1 MPTELPDNLKS
12 LAAELDALAGRT
24 VASSETAECPSLDGT
39 DFEPVA
45 ELGRGGMGV
54 VYAARQ
60 RSLDRTVAVKVLAP
74 HLSDAPEFRERFADE
89 AHLVAQLHHPN
100 ILDVYAA
107 GSSGGCCY
115 FAMECVDGTTAR
127 DHVFASLDAVAAFGI
142 TVADALSYAHG
153 CGVLHRDVKPA
164 NILIGAD
171 GTVKVGDFGLACLAG
186 AATDASGTRSYMAP
200 ELLRGE
206 RATVLSDVYA
216 LGATLAEESAPH
228 LRAHPD
234 ADFASILDKAT
245 SADPADRYADMTAF
259 ASDLRRYRA
268 HEPLAARP
276 PTALRRLAL
285 WTRRNPSAAVGAAAA
300 LLFAFGLFA
309 ALAVGYV
316 RTSAA
321 LAQVEVEA
329 TNTANALIAALTATD
344 EDRAASDRRLAKLK
358 RAKETVERLH
368 TRFPAN
374 EEMVRAIERLA
385 RAIEFTERRGHPTP
399 RRRQRPPAIW
409 HNADTNQF
417 SLF

>member
-24 VASSETAECPSLDGT
+24 ADSSEVSDLPTLDGT
-39 DFEPVA
+39 DFEPFA

-74 HLSDAPEFRERFADE
+74 HLSDAPTFRARFADE

-107 GSSGGCCY
+107 GSCNGCCY
-115 FAMECVDGTTAR
+115 FAMEYVDGSTAR
-127 DHVFASLDAVAAFGI
+127 DHAFASLDAVATFGI
-142 TVADALSYAHG
+142 TVADALAYAHG
-153 CGVLHRDVKPA
+153 CGVLHRDIKPA

-171 GTVKVGDFGLACLAG
+171 GTVKVGDFGLACLVG

-216 LGATLAEESAPH
+216 LGATLAEEAAPH
-228 LRAHPD
+228 LHTHPD
-234 ADFASILDKAT
+234 ADFAAILDKAT
-245 SADPADRYADMTAF
+245 AANPANRYADMTAF
-259 ASDLRRYRA
+259 AADLRRYRA
-268 HEPLAARP
+268 HEPLVARP
-276 PTALRRLAL
+276 PSALRRIVL
-285 WTRRNPSAAVGAAAA
+285 WTRRNPSAVVGAAVA
-300 LLFAFGLFA
+300 LLLAFGLFA

-344 EDRAASDRRLAKLK
+344 EDRAASDKRLAKLK

-368 TRFPAN
+368 ARFSAN
-374 EEMVRAIERLA
+374 EEMVHAIERLA
-385 RAIEFTERRGHPTP
+385 RAIEFTERRG
-399 RRRQRPPAIW
+399 RRSFLRTSRAFPAP
-409 HNADTNQF
+409 
-417 SLF
+417 

>member
-12 LAAELDALAGRT
+12 LAAELDALAGHAS
-24 VASSETAECPSLDGT
+24 ASSEADNVPTLDGT
-39 DFEPVA
+39 DFEPFA

-74 HLSDAPEFRERFADE
+74 HLSDAPTFRDRFVAE

-107 GSSGGCCY
+107 GVSNGTCY
-115 FAMECVDGTTAR
+115 FAMEYVDGTTAR
-127 DHVFASLDAVAAFGI
+127 DHAFASLSDVAAFGVV
-142 TVADALSYAHG
+142 VADALAYAHG
-153 CGVLHRDVKPA
+153 CGVLHRDIKPA

-216 LGATLAEESAPH
+216 LGATLVEEATPH
-228 LRAHPD
+228 LYAHPD
-234 ADFASILDKAT
+234 ADFAAILDKAT
-245 SADPADRYADMTAF
+245 AANPTDRYADMTAF
-259 ASDLRRYRA
+259 AADLRRYRA

-276 PTALRRLAL
+276 PSTLRRLAL
-285 WTRRNPSAAVGAAAA
+285 WSRRNPPAAIGAVAA
-300 LLFAFGLFA
+300 LALAFGLFA

-316 RTSAA
+316 RISAA

-344 EDRAASDRRLAKLK
+344 EDRAASDKRLAKLK

-368 TRFPAN
+368 ARYPAN
-374 EEMVRAIERLA
+374 EEMIHAIERLT
-385 RAIEFTERRGHPTP
+385 RAIEFTERRGHPSP
-399 RRRQRPPAIW
+399 RRRQRSPAIW
-409 HNADTNQF
+409 YND
-417 SLF
+417 SP

>member
-12 LAAELDALAGRT
+12 LAAELDALAGRST
-24 VASSETAECPSLDGT
+24 DSSEASDLPTLDGT
-39 DFEPVA
+39 DFEPFA

-74 HLSDAPEFRERFADE
+74 HLSDAPTFRARFADE

-107 GSSGGCCY
+107 GSCNGCCY
-115 FAMECVDGTTAR
+115 FAMEYVDGTTAR
-127 DHVFASLDAVAAFGI
+127 DHAFASLDAVATFGI
-142 TVADALSYAHG
+142 TVADALAYAHG
-153 CGVLHRDVKPA
+153 CGVLHRDIKPA
-164 NILIGAD
+164 NILIGTD
-171 GTVKVGDFGLACLAG
+171 GMVKVGDFGLACLAG
-186 AATDASGTRSYMAP
+186 SATDASGTRSYMAP

-216 LGATLAEESAPH
+216 LGATLVEEAAPH
-228 LRAHPD
+228 LHTHPD
-234 ADFASILDKAT
+234 ADFAAILNKAT
-245 SADPADRYADMTAF
+245 AADPADRYADMTAF
-259 ASDLRRYRA
+259 VTDLRRYRA

-276 PTALRRLAL
+276 PSALRRLAL
-285 WTRRNPSAAVGAAAA
+285 WTRRNPSAAVGAASA
-300 LLFAFGLFA
+300 LLLSFGLFA

-344 EDRAASDRRLAKLK
+344 EDRAASDKRLATLQ

-374 EEMVRAIERLA
+374 EEMGHAIERLA
-385 RAIEFTERRGHPTP
+385 RAIEFTERRG
-399 RRRQRPPAIW
+399 RRS
-409 HNADTNQF
+409 F
-417 SLF
+417 SRTSRAFSAP

>member
-1 MPTELPDNLKS
+1 MDTDVSQDLRD
-12 LAAELDALAGRT
+12 LAAELDALAGLAF
-24 VASSETAECPSLDGT
+24 VSSEADNLPMLDGT
-39 DFEPVA
+39 DFEPFA

-74 HLSDAPEFRERFADE
+74 HLSDAPTFRARFADE

-107 GSSGGCCY
+107 GSCNGCCY
-115 FAMECVDGTTAR
+115 FAMEYVDGSTAR
-127 DHVFASLDAVAAFGI
+127 DHAFASLDAVATFGI
-142 TVADALSYAHG
+142 TVADALAYAHG
-153 CGVLHRDVKPA
+153 CGVLHRDIKPA

-216 LGATLAEESAPH
+216 LGATLVEEAAPH
-228 LRAHPD
+228 LHTHPD
-234 ADFASILDKAT
+234 ADFAAILDKAT
-245 SADPADRYADMTAF
+245 AADPASRYADMTAF
-259 ASDLRRYRA
+259 AADLRRYRA

-276 PTALRRLAL
+276 PSALRRLAL

-300 LLFAFGLFA
+300 LILAFGLFA

-321 LAQVEVEA
+321 LAQVEIEA

-344 EDRAASDRRLAKLK
+344 EDRAASDKRLAKLK

-368 TRFPAN
+368 ARFPAN
-374 EEMVRAIERLA
+374 EEMVHAIERLI
-385 RAIEFTERRGHPTP
+385 RAVEFNERRGRPSF
-399 RRRQRPPAIW
+399 RRRRP
-409 HNADTNQF
+409 ADSQSTDD
-417 SLF
+417 

>member
-1 MPTELPDNLKS
+1 MSTELPDNLKS

-24 VASSETAECPSLDGT
+24 ADSSETASLPTLDGT
-39 DFEPVA
+39 DFEPFA

-74 HLSDAPEFRERFADE
+74 HLSDAPTFRARFADE

-107 GSSGGCCY
+107 GSCNGCCY
-115 FAMECVDGTTAR
+115 FAMEYVDGSTAR
-127 DHVFASLDAVAAFGI
+127 DHVFASLDAVATFGI
-142 TVADALSYAHG
+142 TVADALAYAHG
-153 CGVLHRDVKPA
+153 CGVLHRDIKPA

-171 GTVKVGDFGLACLAG
+171 GMVKVGDFGLACLVG

-216 LGATLAEESAPH
+216 LGATLAEEATPH
-228 LRAHPD
+228 LHTHPD
-234 ADFASILDKAT
+234 ADFAAILDKAT
-245 SADPADRYADMTAF
+245 AADPADRYVDMMAF
-259 ASDLRRYRA
+259 SADLRRFRA

-276 PTALRRLAL
+276 PSALRRIVL

-300 LLFAFGLFA
+300 LLLAFGLFA

-344 EDRAASDRRLAKLK
+344 EDRAASDKRLAKLK

-368 TRFPAN
+368 ARFPMN
-374 EEMVRAIERLA
+374 EEMVHAIERLV
-385 RAIEFTERRGHPTP
+385 RAIEFTERRG
-399 RRRQRPPAIW
+399 RRPFSRTSRAFPAP
-409 HNADTNQF
+409 
-417 SLF
+417 

>member
-12 LAAELDALAGRT
+12 LAADLDALAGL
-24 VASSETAECPSLDGT
+24 ASAASEADSLPMLDGT
-39 DFEPVA
+39 DFEPFA

-74 HLSDAPEFRERFADE
+74 HLSSAPAFRARFADE
-89 AHLVAQLHHPN
+89 AHLVARLHHPN

-107 GSSGGCCY
+107 GVNNGTCY
-115 FAMECVDGTTAR
+115 FAMEYVDGTTAR
-127 DHVFASLDAVAAFGI
+127 DHAFASLDAVAAFGI
-142 TVADALSYAHG
+142 TVADALAYAHG

-164 NILIGAD
+164 NVLIGAD

-186 AATDASGTRSYMAP
+186 AETDASGTRRYMAP

-216 LGATLAEESAPH
+216 LGATLAEEAAPH
-228 LRAHPD
+228 LHSHPD
-234 ADFASILDKAT
+234 ADFAAILDKAT
-245 SADPADRYADMTAF
+245 ATDPAVRYADMTAF
-259 ASDLRRYRA
+259 AADLRHYRA

-276 PTALRRLAL
+276 PSTLRRLAL

-300 LLFAFGLFA
+300 LLLAFGLFA

-368 TRFPAN
+368 ARFPAN
-374 EEMVRAIERLA
+374 EEMVHAIERLA
-385 RAIEFTERRGHPTP
+385 RAIEFTERRG
-399 RRRQRPPAIW
+399 RRSFSRTSRAFPAP
-409 HNADTNQF
+409 
-417 SLF
+417 

>member
-1 MPTELPDNLKS
+1 MPTELPDNLKN

-24 VASSETAECPSLDGT
+24 ADSSEASDLPTLDGT
-39 DFEPVA
+39 DFEPFA

-74 HLSDAPEFRERFADE
+74 HLSDAPTFRARFADE

-100 ILDVYAA
+100 ILDVYVA
-107 GSSGGCCY
+107 GSCNGCCY
-115 FAMECVDGTTAR
+115 FAMEYVDGSTAR
-127 DHVFASLDAVAAFGI
+127 DHAFASLDAVATFGI
-142 TVADALSYAHG
+142 TVADALAYAHG
-153 CGVLHRDVKPA
+153 CGVLHRDIKPA
-164 NILIGAD
+164 NILIGTD

-216 LGATLAEESAPH
+216 LGATLAEEAAPH
-228 LRAHPD
+228 LHTHPD
-234 ADFASILDKAT
+234 ADFAAILDKAT
-245 SADPADRYADMTAF
+245 AADPADRYADMMAF
-259 ASDLRRYRA
+259 AADLRRYRA

-276 PTALRRLAL
+276 PSALRRLAL
-285 WTRRNPSAAVGAAAA
+285 WARRNPSAAVGAAVA
-300 LLFAFGLFA
+300 LLLTFGLFA

-344 EDRAASDRRLAKLK
+344 EDRAVADKRLAKLK

-368 TRFPAN
+368 VRFPAN
-374 EEMVRAIERLA
+374 EEMVHAIERLT
-385 RAIEFTERRGHPTP
+385 RAIEFTERRGRPSF
-399 RRRQRPPAIW
+399 RRRRP
-409 HNADTNQF
+409 ADVQ
-417 SLF
+417 SIGD